1 MHVHQTLQLDRTPP
15 GEPVSR
21 LCTLQIACP
30 IWANLTVGESTSIT
44 KAFMRAR
51 AIMNCHNFLPAS
63 NQLTPFLHT
72 NGRICSQASVIASGE
87 AVCSVPNTLVAICLN
102 TGGLAKVSESGALD
116 CFIPILTSRKYLKAL
131 QGDTP
136 SVLGAGLDELLRH
149 VTSLRK
155 NGVSMILEVFRVLCA
170 EGGV

>member
-1 MHVHQTLQLDRTPP
+1 M
-15 GEPVSR
+15 
-21 LCTLQIACP
+21 
-30 IWANLTVGESTSIT
+30 
-44 KAFMRAR
+44 
-51 AIMNCHNFLPAS
+51 
-63 NQLTPFLHT
+63 
-72 NGRICSQASVIASGE
+72 QAGVIPSGE

-116 CFIPILTSRKYLKAL
+116 CFIPILTSKKYLKAL

-155 NGVSMILEVFRVLCA
+155 NGVSMILQVFRTLCA
-170 EGGV
+170 EGGKSNRARTIPSNAQYHLGLSFVTISRLAVAVMLARVANCHLSSNG